1 MQAIAESGVGASAS
15 LSRTK
20 RESACPDS
28 LYMLIAP
35 YHHHGALCRPI
46 RGSATPSPRLISSSV
61 EPPTYCSWLRSQS
74 TATRMR
80 VFSVIRSPP
89 RDALRRL
96 TRRASDA
103 RESTWSPL
111 RRASLRSSARYFGTR
126 GAGVMASSR
135 LCSLAAGSTVAP
147 PPLPGLLSGTA
158 SRPSNVHLIEVTE
171 QLASHSPV
179 VTLGVAAPAQS
190 EPAYRDAE
198 QRGRSVRLVLPDHA
212 VEHGDSSPRQRSAG
226 LLGLTSAP
234 GVHPREQYSVRY
246 ARGAY
251 LLAYRV
257 DEGHDVHRR
266 RRAGEHHVVRSP
278 YHHPQ
283 GLRPQGRLCVHQH
296 YVVASDLSHAPEHP
310 RIRFLHDVGHPLP
323 LRVLHPPRRRLLRVR
338 VHNQHSHRLFKNP
351 G

>member
-1 MQAIAESGVGASAS
+1 
-15 LSRTK
+15 
-20 RESACPDS
+20 
-28 LYMLIAP
+28 
-35 YHHHGALCRPI
+35 
-46 RGSATPSPRLISSSV
+46 
-61 EPPTYCSWLRSQS
+61 
-74 TATRMR
+74 MR

-111 RRASLRSSARYFGTR
+111 RRASLRSNARYFGTR

-147 PPLPGLLSGTA
+147 PPLPGLLSGTSSRA
-158 SRPSNVHLIEVTE
+158 PVAVLLRSRPSLPLSCGAAPISSMRSARPRRRLPPIKRSPYRGHRAT
-171 QLASHSPV
+171 ASHSPV
-179 VTLGVAAPAQS
+179 VILGVAAPAQS

-212 VEHGDSSPRQRSAG
+212 VEHGYSSPRQRSAG

-257 DEGHDVHRR
+257 DEGNDVHRR

-296 YVVASDLSHAPEHP
+296 YVVASDLAHAPEHP
-310 RIRFLHDVGHPLP
+310 RVRFLHDVGRPLP
-323 LRVLHPPRRRLLRVR
+323 LRALHPPRRRLLRVR